1 MTHDIFGSAVLH
13 LQVCFVAG
21 FARYLQ
27 LFRTA
32 RSCPVLLGDLPGLT
46 SVIHSVIQFDE

>member
-1 MTHDIFGSAVLH
+1 MTHDIFGSAALY

-27 LFRTA
+27 MLRTA
-32 RSCPVLLGDLPGLT
+32 RSCPVLLGDLPGWT
-46 SVIHSVIQFDE
+46 SVIHFVSEIR